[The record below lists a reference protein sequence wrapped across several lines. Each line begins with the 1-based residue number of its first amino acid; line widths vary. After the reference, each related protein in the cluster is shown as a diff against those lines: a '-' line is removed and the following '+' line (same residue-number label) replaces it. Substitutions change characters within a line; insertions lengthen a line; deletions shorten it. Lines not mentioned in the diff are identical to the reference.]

1 MSDDLA
7 PADYVRHLHQ
17 FASDAEDFV
26 RWADDHRLPPMMVEL
41 ALRMEAVLI
50 GEAVTQL
57 EARHPEFAD
66 ELQRRVPEVNWQ
78 GWKRQRG
85 PAAHNLGTF
94 DHGRLVR
101 ALTAAVPL
109 LGHGLER
116 EFGEHLAD
124 REGPDPERS
133 LAERAAR
140 HFGLPEG
147 QQPTAYQLNTF
158 RWAESVAAPGVL
170 DAQPDPDLPARAAEH
185 YGLAPGDQPTEYQLR
200 AYAWR
205 EAVARR
211 RRPPRGSFP
220 RRRPGRGWGRE
231 AGGQG

>member
-1 MSDDLA
+1 MTEDLE
-7 PADYVRHLHQ
+7 PADYVRLLHQ
-17 FASDAEDFV
+17 SAREADEFAP
-26 RWADDHRLPPMMVEL
+26 WARDDRLPSKMVER

-57 EARHPEFAD
+57 EARHPEFAA
-66 ELQRRVPEVNWQ
+66 ELQRRAPEINWR

-85 PAAHNLGTF
+85 PAAHNLVTF
-94 DHGRLVR
+94 DHDRLMR
-101 ALTAAVPL
+101 AVAEHAPL
-109 LGHGLER
+109 LRRGLER
-116 EFGEHLAD
+116 EFGEQLAD
-124 REGPDPERS
+124 REASPDPERS

-185 YGLAPGDQPTEYQLR
+185 YGLAPGDQPTEYQ
-200 AYAWR
+200 
-205 EAVARR
+205 
-211 RRPPRGSFP
+211 
-220 RRRPGRGWGRE
+220 
-231 AGGQG
+231 